1 MAEGAI
7 WEALNF
13 ASFYKLDNLCA
24 IFDIN
29 RLGQSDP
36 TSLQHDMETYRKRL
50 EAFGFNALVVDGHD
64 VEELIK
70 VGFDIRYRTQMDTK
84 RSFVRIFR
92 LGFLRGAGY
101 ERTSH
106 CHHS

>member
-1 MAEGAI
+1 MAEGSI

-13 ASFYKLDNLCA
+13 SSFYKLDNLCA

-50 EAFGFNALVVDGHD
+50 ESFGFNALVVDGHD
-64 VEELIK
+64 IEELIK
-70 VGFDIRYRTQMDTK
+70 VGFDIQRRTPQK
-84 RSFVRIFR
+84 F
-92 LGFLRGAGY
+92 G
-101 ERTSH
+101 H
-106 CHHS
+106 